1 MDNQGFGRYQ
11 EEVEL
16 VKKRVRLIDKA
27 KLMELSPIFVV
38 MSCLSFGIYMPTII
52 HKKIHKREKK
62 Q

>member
-52 HKKIHKREKK
+52 HKTEP
-62 Q
+62 